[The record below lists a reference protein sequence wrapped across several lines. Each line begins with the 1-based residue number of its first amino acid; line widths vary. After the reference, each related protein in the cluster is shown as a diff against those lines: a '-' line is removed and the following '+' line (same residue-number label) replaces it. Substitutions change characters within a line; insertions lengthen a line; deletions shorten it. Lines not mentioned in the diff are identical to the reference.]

1 LNKFKN
7 KISSVVNEDKRIEEI
22 YRNILDSK
30 INQKINHDFILEPQ
44 NFSKMPINKKAVEN
58 LDAKLKFKLG
68 WIICNLRKLT
78 NACDK
83 KFLNE
88 SSQFE
93 FLTKTLLNHLN
104 EKGIESKNDDEIEL
118 ELELLRLSSLED
130 DDQNESEEYDINND
144 VTAVSFNSEKINQWN
159 FFNSFKDF
167 DDSNFSYGSSLR
179 QLTNNEY
186 IEKMKTNYQF
196 NSILIDHGR
205 NLNEKEHSEFID
217 YTEDIAG
224 SIEYEIQTNI
234 DELKIDFPLIQKH
247 IKELRMIIAKEWIGK
262 YEKDLKNQR
271 NSLSIIKTNE
281 TDDK

>member
-1 LNKFKN
+1 MNKFKN